1 MCQEN
6 LKNDIGRPEISG
18 PANMEFFIGRR
29 QAADMGLD
37 AGAA

>member
-37 AGAA
+37 A